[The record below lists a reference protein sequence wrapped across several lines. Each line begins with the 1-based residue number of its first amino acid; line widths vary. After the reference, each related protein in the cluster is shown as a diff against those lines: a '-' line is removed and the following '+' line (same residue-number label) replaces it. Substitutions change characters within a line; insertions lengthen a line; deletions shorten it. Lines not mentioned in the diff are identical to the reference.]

1 VNDLA
6 FVGATA
12 ARNASCRGHGGV
24 EAGSALRQRGLVVA
38 RRLGWPGV
46 GFAVGAAKT
55 VTLERSRQPAVSMEG
70 SHVILWTCP
79 VGANAAG
86 SCEAG

>member
-1 VNDLA
+1 MNGLA
-6 FVGATA
+6 LVGAA
-12 ARNASCRGHGGV
+12 AAWGRWYRGHGGV
-24 EAGSALRQRGLVVA
+24 EAGSALCQRAPVVA
-38 RRLGWPGV
+38 RRLGWTEV

-55 VTLERSRQPAVSMEG
+55 VTLEHSRQPAASMEG

>member
-1 VNDLA
+1 MA
-6 FVGATA
+6 FVGAA
-12 ARNASCRGHGGV
+12 AAWAAWCRGHGGV
-24 EAGSALRQRGLVVA
+24 EAGSALCQRGLVVA
-38 RRLGWPGV
+38 RRPGWPGV

-55 VTLERSRQPAVSMEG
+55 ATLERSRQPAVSMEG

-79 VGANAAG
+79 VGANADG